1 MNGAEFQRRARRYAR
16 RNGLSWRYEPRKGKG
31 SHGAFYLGNRRTIV
45 QYGEIDRDTLMGMFR
60 DLGIDRR
67 RF

>member
-1 MNGAEFQRRARRYAR
+1 MNGREFQRRARRYAR
-16 RNGLSWRYEPRKGKG
+16 RNGLEWRYETRKGKG
-31 SHGAFYLGNRRTIV
+31 SHGTFHLGDRQTTV
-45 QYGEIDRDTLMGMFR
+45 QYGEIPIDTLMDMFR

>member
-16 RNGLSWRYEPRKGKG
+16 RNGLAWQYEPSKGKG
-31 SHGAFYLGNRRTIV
+31 SHGTFYLGDRHTTV
-45 QYGEIDRDTLMGMFR
+45 QYGEIKIGMLMQMLR
-60 DLGIDRR
+60 ELGIDRR